1 VSGGEAVIH
10 EMITSPSIKERIMKT
25 LPTIAALLTLV
36 VWFGIAIWLGIW
48 PEALLSAFGV
58 QEYHAPIETE
68 IRAFYGGVQFGIA
81 TVIFVLWRR
90 GNRFAA
96 LLVGGLKLF
105 FFGSGSN
112 VGNRRGWF
120 VVASRMLGDGRVFG
134 HGILFRSNPISCQ
147 TTLTIKMP
155 YNESG
160 WDGG

>member
-1 VSGGEAVIH
+1 MTHGILRLRNLSVSGGEAVIH

-105 FFGSGSN
+105 FFRLWVECWESPWM
-112 VGNRRGWF
+112 VCRGFTHAWRWSSIRAWYS
-120 VVASRMLGDGRVFG
+120 VS
-134 HGILFRSNPISCQ
+134 
-147 TTLTIKMP
+147 
-155 YNESG
+155 
-160 WDGG
+160 